1 MNREGIGFSC
11 VKKKKLVL
19 GFSRTA
25 KEKNTQYII
34 QESNFK
40 HVIIIVKEDHSK
52 EKHDQNGEETT
63 ITEDHPVEFR
73 RRRL

>member
-1 MNREGIGFSC
+1 
-11 VKKKKLVL
+11 VL

-25 KEKNTQYII
+25 KENTQSII
-34 QESNFK
+34 QESNFNH